1 MPASS
6 SMRSNRRCMNDGRCA
21 VAGSSITR
29 TGACNTSRSNTPSAW
44 PRPAS
49 SPRSAASAT
58 LTTTHTTQDEQVRQ
72 GVDDV
77 GRVELAIDA
86 DCKAFPGEL
95 VDDVEHAVSPAI
107 VGPTLDKVIGPDMVR
122 VLGPQ

>member
-1 MPASS
+1 M
-6 SMRSNRRCMNDGRCA
+6 
-21 VAGSSITR
+21 AG
-29 TGACNTSRSNTPSAW
+29 
-44 PRPAS
+44 
-49 SPRSAASAT
+49 
-58 LTTTHTTQDEQVRQ
+58 HTTQDEQVRQ

-95 VDDVEHAVSPAI
+95 VDDVEHAESPAI

-122 VLGPQ
+122 VLGPQPDARSVLQPEATPLRLLVGNLKPSRRQIRSTRLAFTVQPSDRSIAVILR